1 MSTRSIDSYL
11 EENSVLLDISQQ
23 ISRLAQINMLLKDL
37 LPAELVE
44 NCSATHLEQGCLTLT
59 ASENATGMLLRYQA
73 QSILSALRKTPA
85 LAGLTSIKTC
95 VRPNEPLAVEV
106 IQNAPKK
113 APATVTLS
121 REASRS
127 ILEHAK
133 NIPDQGIRHALEQL
147 AKHYQEE
154 KK

>member
-11 EENSVLLDISQQ
+11 EENSVLVDISQQ

-37 LPAELVE
+37 LPPELVE
-44 NCSATHLEQGCLTLT
+44 HCFATHLERGCLTLT
-59 ASENATGMLLRYQA
+59 ASDSATGMLLRYQA
-73 QSILSALRKTPA
+73 QPLLSGLRKTPA
-85 LAGLTSIKTC
+85 LAGLTSIKTN
-95 VRPNEPLAVEV
+95 VRPVEPLAVEV

-121 REASRS
+121 REASRT

-133 NIPDQGIRHALEQL
+133 NIPDEGIRQALEKL
-147 AKHYQEE
+147 AQHYQEE